1 METGLSRLVKSLL
14 AYIEADGG
22 GDLMGDFL
30 SIIPVKVI
38 SHLLGAPHANK
49 APSGGW
55 ALGILGPLEPELSQ
69 CQE

>member
-22 GDLMGDFL
+22 GDLIGNFV

-38 SHLLGAPHANK
+38 SHLLGALHAHES
-49 APSGGW
+49 PSRGW
-55 ALGILGPLEPELSQ
+55 ALDILGPLKPELSQ